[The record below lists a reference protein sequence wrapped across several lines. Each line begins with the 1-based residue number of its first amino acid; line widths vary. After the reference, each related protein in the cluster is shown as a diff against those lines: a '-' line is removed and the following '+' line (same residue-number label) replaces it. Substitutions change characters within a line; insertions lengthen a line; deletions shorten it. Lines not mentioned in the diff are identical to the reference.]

1 MEKIGRKGFLETAL
15 PGHSMTLSYK
25 EPYTAERQCE
35 CGAPFQTWVWT
46 RPNDTE
52 FDASQCC
59 PECQRKRQEE
69 ETRERRLEELEK
81 TKLAQR
87 EKWQEQVGITGIL
100 CGKTFDNFD
109 STLQQ
114 TAYDAVKGWT
124 GTSMVLLS
132 PGVYG
137 IGKTHLACALAN
149 HLITTKETAYIRST
163 GSIVRPVCP
172 CTFITERQLLS
183 RIRQTYN
190 RTEFED
196 QETEQQVYRALA
208 KSPLLIIDDVG
219 KVRPR
224 DYSFL
229 QGVYFDIVD
238 ERWVNEQQIILTTNL
253 SLKELEEHIGGASAD
268 RLREMCSKAGF
279 VVMKGQSYRR
289 I

>member
-1 MEKIGRKGFLETAL
+1 MWGRSDGIDIDA
-15 PGHSMTLSYK
+15 
-25 EPYTAERQCE
+25 
-35 CGAPFQTWVWT
+35 FQY
-46 RPNDTE
+46 
-52 FDASQCC
+52 C
-59 PECQRKRQEE
+59 PECSKRHYEE
-69 ETRERRLEELEK
+69 GVRDRQLEELEK
-81 TKLAQR
+81 IKLVQR
-87 EKWQEQVGITGIL
+87 EKWYGQVGITGIL

-114 TAYDAVKGWT
+114 TAYDAVKGWAE
-124 GTSMVLLS
+124 TSMVLLS

-149 HLITTKETAYIRST
+149 HLISTKETAYIRST
-163 GSIVRPVCP
+163 GSISRPVCP

-279 VVMKGQSYRR
+279 VVMKGQSHRR

>member
-1 MEKIGRKGFLETAL
+1 M
-15 PGHSMTLSYK
+15 
-25 EPYTAERQCE
+25 
-35 CGAPFQTWVWT
+35 WT
-46 RPNDTE
+46 RSDGTE
-52 FDASQCC
+52 LDALKKCS
-59 PECQRKRQEE
+59 ECTNKLYEDGV
-69 ETRERRLEELEK
+69 RERRLEELEK
-81 TKLAQR
+81 IKLVQR
-87 EKWQEQVGITGIL
+87 EKWHEQVGITGIL

-109 STLQQ
+109 GTLQQ
-114 TAYDAVKGWT
+114 MAYDAVKGW
-124 GTSMVLLS
+124 GDTSMVLLS
-132 PGVYG
+132 PSVYG
-137 IGKTHLACALAN
+137 VGKTHLACALAN
-149 HLITTKETAYIRST
+149 HLISTNETAFIRPVS
-163 GSIVRPVCP
+163 GSIARVVCP

-190 RTEFED
+190 QSEEY
-196 QETEQQVYRALA
+196 QETEQQVYRSLA

-279 VVMKGQSYRR
+279 IVMKGQSHRR